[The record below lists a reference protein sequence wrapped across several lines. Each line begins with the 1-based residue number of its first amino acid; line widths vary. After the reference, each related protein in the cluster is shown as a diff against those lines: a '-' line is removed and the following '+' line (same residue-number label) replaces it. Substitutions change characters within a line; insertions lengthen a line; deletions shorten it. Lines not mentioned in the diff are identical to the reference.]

1 MRRLHRLTK
10 HASHL
15 QFIGFSVFLTAGRL
29 NLRTRTWE
37 ILYVSNDNMRDG
49 DPPGRYRHEIAH
61 DDDNIYIF
69 GGGTQNASFDLD
81 QIPAY
86 SFTENNFRYIKT
98 KPDPQVTA
106 NGGYPEARRFH
117 SCIQQAGD
125 NGIDVIIAGGF
136 RAPTQYLDDIWK
148 FNLRTYQWQ
157 LFKQTKLP
165 YKLYF
170 HDAASTGNGLMFI
183 FGGVSGCADHRV
195 NDLHKM
201 WVQIPRLS
209 EICWDAITYYH
220 PTIANRSKED
230 LLRIGIPRKFAERAT
245 FGRNLGTII

>member
-1 MRRLHRLTK
+1 M
-10 HASHL
+10 
-15 QFIGFSVFLTAGRL
+15 
-29 NLRTRTWE
+29 
-37 ILYVSNDNMRDG
+37 YVSNDHMRDD

-69 GGGTQNASFDLD
+69 GGGTQGISFELD

-86 SFTENNFRYIKT
+86 SLTENRFRYIKT
-98 KPDPQVTA
+98 KPDSQVTA

-117 SCIQQAGD
+117 SCTQQIGD

-136 RAPTQYLDDIWK
+136 KAPNVYLDDIWK
-148 FNLRTYQWQ
+148 FNLRTYQWT
-157 LFKQTKLP
+157 LYKQTKLP

-170 HDAASTGNGLMFI
+170 HDAASTGNGLMYI
-183 FGGVSGCADHRV
+183 FGGVSGRAENRT

-201 WVQIPRLS
+201 WVQIPALS

-220 PTIANRSKED
+220 PTISSRSKED
-230 LLRIGIPRKFAERAT
+230 LLRVGIPLKFAERAT